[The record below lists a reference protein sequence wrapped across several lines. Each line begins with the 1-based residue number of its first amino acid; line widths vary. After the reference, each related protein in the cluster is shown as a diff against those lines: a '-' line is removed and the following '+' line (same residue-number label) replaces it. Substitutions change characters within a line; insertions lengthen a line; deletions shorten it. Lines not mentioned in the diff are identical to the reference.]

1 MLKIALLLVLALP
14 GLAGAEMW
22 RWKDTAGQVH
32 YSNVPGHVPAHA
44 ATVHRDVGYLATAPL
59 APEVTPSADLERL
72 HEERAIKRRL
82 ADIEAFYAAVRARQ
96 RARLEAYANSTLL
109 PDWNVADR
117 WLRLK
122 DEEGRLR
129 ADLARLARRD
139 PERAPYIQAPPSTR
153 RTLPVIQA
161 ASSEA
166 RKTAARPMSAGSP
179 ARPSGMVC
187 KTASPW
193 KRIRRSPISE
203 RTRPGAMTF
212 TRTPALATSLAST
225 LASAFTP
232 ALAT

>member
-59 APEVTPSADLERL
+59 ALEVTPSADLERL
-72 HEERAIKRRL
+72 REERAIKRRL

-109 PDWNVADR
+109 SDWEVADR
-117 WLRLK
+117 WLQLK

-129 ADLARLARRD
+129 ADLARLARRG
-139 PERAPYIQAPPSTR
+139 P
-153 RTLPVIQA
+153 
-161 ASSEA
+161 
-166 RKTAARPMSAGSP
+166 GS
-179 ARPSGMVC
+179 
-187 KTASPW
+187 
-193 KRIRRSPISE
+193 
-203 RTRPGAMTF
+203 
-212 TRTPALATSLAST
+212 
-225 LASAFTP
+225 
-232 ALAT
+232 